1 MKPMVS
7 IIVPIYNASK
17 TLARCVDSI
26 LNQEY
31 TDFELLLM
39 DDGSRDES
47 SIICDEY
54 AAKDTRVRVIHKEN
68 SGVSATRNMA
78 LDMAEGKYLQFLD
91 SDDWITPNATKLLVD
106 AAEQNGCDMVIAD
119 FYRVVGERVSHKGAI
134 EGEGILSREAFAE
147 EMMENPADF
156 YYGVLWNKLFRR
168 DIVEKNKLRMD
179 EKLSWCEDFLFNLEY
194 IRYCEKLFVL
204 QVPIYY
210 YVRTKGSLAS
220 QGMSITKTVK
230 MKLMLFEYYT
240 DFYKQVL
247 TEEEYQ
253 KKRLQV
259 YRFLVDSASD
269 GTVLP
274 TVMPGTKKL
283 GEERIQTSQA
293 AIDADGVLM
302 HAYRDRKLLDYY
314 MEPVAIR
321 YELSINEMRIL
332 LCLCA
337 NVACKDRRELAEI
350 SGVSY
355 SNATI
360 ALQHLAQRGFVRV
373 TKKRGKEALTAR
385 FYPEAKPIL
394 EELNLIQTEL
404 ETAKLAGLSEE
415 EVQQY
420 QQLSERIKQNMQK
433 IL

>member
-1 MKPMVS
+1 
-7 IIVPIYNASK
+7 
-17 TLARCVDSI
+17 
-26 LNQEY
+26 
-31 TDFELLLM
+31 M
-39 DDGSRDES
+39 D
-47 SIICDEY
+47 
-54 AAKDTRVRVIHKEN
+54 
-68 SGVSATRNMA
+68 
-78 LDMAEGKYLQFLD
+78 
-91 SDDWITPNATKLLVD
+91 
-106 AAEQNGCDMVIAD
+106 
-119 FYRVVGERVSHKGAI
+119 
-134 EGEGILSREAFAE
+134 
-147 EMMENPADF
+147 
-156 YYGVLWNKLFRR
+156 
-168 DIVEKNKLRMD
+168 
-179 EKLSWCEDFLFNLEY
+179 
-194 IRYCEKLFVL
+194 
-204 QVPIYY
+204 
-210 YVRTKGSLAS
+210 
-220 QGMSITKTVK
+220 
-230 MKLMLFEYYT
+230 
-240 DFYKQVL
+240 
-247 TEEEYQ
+247 
-253 KKRLQV
+253 
-259 YRFLVDSASD
+259 
-269 GTVLP
+269 
-274 TVMPGTKKL
+274 
-283 GEERIQTSQA
+283 
-293 AIDADGVLM
+293 
-302 HAYRDRKLLDYY
+302 AYRDRKLLDYY